1 MKDEMNLISFLTSI
15 VYNLY
20 FVFQNVDV
28 MLKAVLAKIAT
39 RKLEFV
45 LVRTNGLETNVK
57 VNKQGKTWIFLI
69 VFCET

>member
-1 MKDEMNLISFLTSI
+1 
-15 VYNLY
+15 
-20 FVFQNVDV
+20 

-57 VNKQGKTWIFLI
+57 VNKQGKTFDIFECVL
-69 VFCET
+69 

>member
-1 MKDEMNLISFLTSI
+1 
-15 VYNLY
+15 
-20 FVFQNVDV
+20 